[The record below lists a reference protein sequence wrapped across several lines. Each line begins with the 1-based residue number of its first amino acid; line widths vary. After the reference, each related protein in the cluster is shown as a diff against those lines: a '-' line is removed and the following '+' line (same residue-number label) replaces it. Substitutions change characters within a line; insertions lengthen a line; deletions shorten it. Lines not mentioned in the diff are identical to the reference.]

1 MHAST
6 INYLEGLRPS
16 LRGFCM
22 ERLDWARDLL
32 VLRSYSCMVPCSR
45 PVYVHDSE
53 RRIAYTH
60 TTHDVGAVARLSHRY
75 AAAGSDAALA
85 QSCTRSRASPPMGG
99 RAGKARAVSVLLAP
113 LLLRA
118 PLRLL
123 RGTLAV
129 TRRSGGYLR
138 QGC

>member
-1 MHAST
+1 
-6 INYLEGLRPS
+6 
-16 LRGFCM
+16 M

-45 PVYVHDSE
+45 PVYV
-53 RRIAYTH
+53 
-60 TTHDVGAVARLSHRY
+60 
-75 AAAGSDAALA
+75 
-85 QSCTRSRASPPMGG
+85 CTLM
-99 RAGKARAVSVLLAP
+99 SVLLAP

-129 TRRSGGYLR
+129 RRGSGGYLR